1 MVELELVVEL
11 TAAEGTGT
19 VRGTTGKGDTAT
31 VVGSAVGGVFGRII
45 GEVLDRLLEGGCILA
60 SIKPSFR
67 SRFSRAETTLAST
80 SSRVAEFLEI

>member
-1 MVELELVVEL
+1 MVKLELMVELS
-11 TAAEGTGT
+11 AAEGTGT
-19 VRGTTGKGDTAT
+19 VGGTAGVGDTAT
-31 VVGSAVGGVFGRII
+31 VVGSAVGGVGGRII
-45 GEVLDRLLEGGCILA
+45 GDVFGRLLEGGCILA